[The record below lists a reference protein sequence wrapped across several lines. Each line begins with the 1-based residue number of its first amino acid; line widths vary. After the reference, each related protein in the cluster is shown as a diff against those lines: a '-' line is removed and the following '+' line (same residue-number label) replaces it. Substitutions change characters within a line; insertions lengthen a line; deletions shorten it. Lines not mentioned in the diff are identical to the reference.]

1 MADNDKGT
9 DSVKKKLEQEIEEI
23 QYELHNELPVALR
36 TAIAL
41 GDLSENADYHAAKAR
56 QEILRARLEKMK
68 KRLSEL
74 AMVDLTKVPHDKV
87 GFGSSVTVFDSQKK
101 AEAIYKLVTSEESD
115 SAKGLISATSPIGR
129 GLMGKKVG
137 DVAEIQTPAGTR
149 ELEILKLVTMHDQL

>member
-1 MADNDKGT
+1 MADNEKGT
-9 DSVKKKLEQEIEEI
+9 DNVKKKLEAEIEEI

-56 QEILRARLEKMK
+56 QEILRARLETMK
-68 KRLSEL
+68 RRLSEL
-74 AMVDLTKVPHDKV
+74 AMVDLSKVPHDKV
-87 GFGSSVTVFDSQKK
+87 GFGSTVTVHDSQKNAK
-101 AEAIYKLVTSEESD
+101 AVYKLVTSEESD

-137 DVAEIQTPAGTR
+137 DIAEIQTPAGIR
-149 ELEILKLVTMHDQL
+149 ELEILKLVTMHDQV

>member
-1 MADNDKGT
+1 MDKTND
-9 DSVKKKLEQEIEEI
+9 VKKKLEAEIEEI

-74 AMVDLTKVPHDKV
+74 AMVDLSKIPHDKV
-87 GFGSSVTVFDSQKK
+87 GFGSTVTVYDSQKK
-101 AEAIYKLVTSEESD
+101 AEMVYKLVTSEESD

-129 GLMGKKVG
+129 GLVGKKVG
-137 DVAEIQTPAGTR
+137 DIAEIQTPAGLK
-149 ELEILKLVTMHDQL
+149 ELEVLKLLTIYDEAS